1 MHAIDTKNAHLFLGY
16 FIINTSSNLLLSTLH
31 CDHHAALQVAA
42 QHYLVNVAQGVSNSR
57 LVTRLLVF
65 FVRTPD
71 ACVKNKQTLQ
81 RSQNKT

>member
-1 MHAIDTKNAHLFLGY
+1 MHAIDTENAHLFLGY
-16 FIINTSSNLLLSTLH
+16 FIINAFLNFLLSTLH
-31 CDHHAALQVAA
+31 CDQHTALQVAA

-57 LVTRLLVF
+57 LVARLLVF

-81 RSQNKT
+81 LGQNKT